1 MRRLLDVVI
10 ALLVLPLLSP
20 VFLLVSL
27 AVVLETPGGPF
38 YAARRIGKG
47 GKPFRM
53 WKFRS
58 MVSNADRIGAAITVG
73 HDSRITRVGWFLRK
87 TKLDELPQVLNL
99 LAGDLTLVGPRPE
112 DPGIIEEYTPE
123 QRKVLE
129 VKPGITGP
137 TQLRYT
143 VLEAELI
150 SEAEDPARFY
160 VDKLLNDK
168 VRLDLEYIKRQ
179 TFFSDCFVVFQTLV
193 LIARVLTSTETRQQ
207 LEADRGVLLRAPVDP
222 QKIENATPLAR
233 RKRNRLFYAGA
244 KDRQ

>member
-1 MRRLLDVVI
+1 MRRLIDVVI

-20 VFLLVSL
+20 LFLLVSL
-27 AVVLETPGGPF
+27 AVVLETPGGPS

-53 WKFRS
+53 WKFRT
-58 MVSNADRIGAAITVG
+58 MVRNADRIGSVITAG
-73 HDSRITRVGWFLRK
+73 QDSRITRVGWFLRK
-87 TKLDELPQVLNL
+87 TKLDELPQFFNL
-99 LAGDLTLVGPRPE
+99 LVGDLTLVGPRPE
-112 DPGIIEEYTPE
+112 DPGIIEEYTAE

-143 VLEAELI
+143 FLEAELI

-179 TFFSDCFVVFQTLV
+179 TFFTDCSVVLQTLV
-193 LIARVLTSTETRQQ
+193 MIARVLTGAETR
-207 LEADRGVLLRAPVDP
+207 
-222 QKIENATPLAR
+222 
-233 RKRNRLFYAGA
+233 
-244 KDRQ
+244 